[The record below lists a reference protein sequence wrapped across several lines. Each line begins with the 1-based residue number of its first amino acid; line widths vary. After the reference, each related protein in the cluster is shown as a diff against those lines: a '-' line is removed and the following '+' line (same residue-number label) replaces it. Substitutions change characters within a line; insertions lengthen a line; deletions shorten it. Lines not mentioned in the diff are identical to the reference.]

1 VASLFTQVI
10 EIGGLRDQ
18 LSEELQLGMRPHV
31 VLRVGRA
38 PLTAASMRRHLDEVL
53 EDHAETAS

>member
-1 VASLFTQVI
+1 
-10 EIGGLRDQ
+10 
-18 LSEELQLGMRPHV
+18 MRPHV

>member
-1 VASLFTQVI
+1 
-10 EIGGLRDQ
+10 LRDQ

-38 PLTAASMRRHLDEVL
+38 PLTAASMRRHLEDVLDDE
-53 EDHAETAS
+53 AQASR

>member
-10 EIGGLRDQ
+10 EVGALRVQLRD
-18 LSEELQLGMRPHV
+18 ELRLGMHPHV

-38 PLTAASMRRHLDEVL
+38 PVTAASMRRHIDEL
-53 EDHAETAS
+53 IEDRTSKA